1 MLRAPHVLVAGTIAV
16 VLVSGSLQ
24 LASEGV
30 RRWVVKEG

>member
-1 MLRAPHVLVAGTIAV
+1 MLRAPHVLAAATVAVI
-16 VLVSGSLQ
+16 LVSGSLQ

>member
-1 MLRAPHVLVAGTIAV
+1 MLRAPHVLAAGTIAV
-16 VLVSGSLQ
+16 ILVSGSLQ